1 MTTKNENYVSMCRS
15 VEGVLVAHETVW
27 QSNTRFVKE
36 RILFGDLLGKVQ
48 QAGGE
53 SLIVTT
59 GATADKAEAASR
71 LFSMVTD
78 LGKRA
83 SVYALDHDN
92 QELHDHLRT
101 SKGALSNMPDTV
113 SLAKAKDMYTRMEAI
128 KRDLADYGI
137 TEEVLDECKRLID
150 AYDAYITRPRDLIV
164 ERKGHNQSL
173 SELLRDL
180 RRCVYKLD
188 SLMSLFSGTRFET
201 DYRNAR
207 IIVDLGTRK
216 KKEEG
221 PQP

>member
-1 MTTKNENYVSMCRS
+1 MTTRDENYVSMCRS
-15 VEGVLVAHETVW
+15 VDSILVVHEAVW

-36 RILFGDLLGKVQ
+36 RTLFGDLLGKVQ

-53 SLIVTT
+53 SLVITT

-83 SVYALDHDN
+83 SVYALDSGN
-92 QELHDHLRT
+92 LELHDYLRT
-101 SKGALSNMPDTV
+101 SKGALSNMPDMV
-113 SLAKAKDMYTRMEAI
+113 SLAKAKDVYVRIETI
-128 KRDLADYGI
+128 KSVLVDYGI
-137 TEEVLDECKRLID
+137 TEEVLNEFKRLID
-150 AYDAYITRPRDLIV
+150 VYDAYVTRPRDLIV
-164 ERKGHNQSL
+164 ERKGYNQSI

-188 SLMSLFSGTRFET
+188 SLMSLFSGTLFEMN
-201 DYRNAR
+201 YRNAR
-207 IIVDLGTRK
+207 IIVDLGGRRK
-216 KKEEG
+216 KKEG

>member
-1 MTTKNENYVSMCRS
+1 
-15 VEGVLVAHETVW
+15 
-27 QSNTRFVKE
+27 
-36 RILFGDLLGKVQ
+36 
-48 QAGGE
+48 
-53 SLIVTT
+53 
-59 GATADKAEAASR
+59 
-71 LFSMVTD
+71 MVTD

-137 TEEVLDECKRLID
+137 TEEILDKCKRLID

-188 SLMSLFSGTRFET
+188 SLMSLFLVFLIGLPAQLNRALTFPHAEPKRTMSPRCSVPCCTMTVATGPLPSKIGR
-201 DYRNAR
+201 AS
-207 IIVDLGTRK
+207 LG
-216 KKEEG
+216 KECRSRWS
-221 PQP
+221 PYH

>member
-1 MTTKNENYVSMCRS
+1 
-15 VEGVLVAHETVW
+15 
-27 QSNTRFVKE
+27 
-36 RILFGDLLGKVQ
+36 
-48 QAGGE
+48 
-53 SLIVTT
+53 
-59 GATADKAEAASR
+59 
-71 LFSMVTD
+71 
-78 LGKRA
+78 
-83 SVYALDHDN
+83 
-92 QELHDHLRT
+92 
-101 SKGALSNMPDTV
+101 MPDTV

-128 KRDLADYGI
+128 KSDLADYGI

-201 DYRNAR
+201 DYRSAR
-207 IIVDLGTRK
+207 IIVDLGTWK